1 MCIIYI
7 TIVLPW
13 FRNLKKLKKGNIM
26 LTVKRWFSILC
37 LIVEGSAIMAGTFVG
52 SMVQAQS
59 RQKERGKV
67 DMHLAISP
75 PLSHRAQTKSTLE

>member
-1 MCIIYI
+1 
-7 TIVLPW
+7 
-13 FRNLKKLKKGNIM
+13 M

-52 SMVQAQS
+52 SMVQSMVQAQS

-75 PLSHRAQTKSTLE
+75 PLSHRAQTKSALE